1 MNRALRY
8 GVALTVGLSVAG
20 LVARF
25 GNGDHLLA
33 PSVFLIYAATT
44 SLVVAHRGT
53 WRTFFGTDPDRK
65 QRVLGAVSGGVAG
78 GATSAFVQISVP
90 AATAAFGLM
99 VFGMAIT
106 VADFTHRSE
115 STPD

>member
-1 MNRALRY
+1 M
-8 GVALTVGLSVAG
+8 
-20 LVARF
+20 
-25 GNGDHLLA
+25 
-33 PSVFLIYAATT
+33 
-44 SLVVAHRGT
+44 
-53 WRTFFGTDPDRK
+53 
-65 QRVLGAVSGGVAG
+65 SGGVAG

-99 VFGMAIT
+99 VFGTAIT